1 MKTCKNTLI
10 GVSKGL
16 TTDKNIFNTTSNEAL
31 RTQAE
36 FKIKSAEKI
45 IKDITV
51 DNIPYVN
58 VSFVSNTIGE
68 TK

>member
-1 MKTCKNTLI
+1 MCKSTLI

-45 IKDITV
+45 IKDIKKNFKTHKAQG
-51 DNIPYVN
+51 I
-58 VSFVSNTIGE
+58 S
-68 TK
+68 K